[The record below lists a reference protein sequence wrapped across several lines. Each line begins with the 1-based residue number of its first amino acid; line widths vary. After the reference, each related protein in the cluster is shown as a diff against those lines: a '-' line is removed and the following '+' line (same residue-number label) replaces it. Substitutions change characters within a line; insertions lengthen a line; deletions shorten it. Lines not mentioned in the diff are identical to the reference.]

1 MSGEPKTRPTR
12 ASVPE
17 FLARQPEA
25 RRADCEV
32 VSAMMQ
38 AATGEPPVMWGD
50 AIVGFGRYL
59 DGTGRNRFEW
69 PVIAFSPRK
78 QDLVLYLMPGFDG
91 MVGLLATL
99 GKHKTGRSCL
109 YLKRL
114 ADVDAGVLREV
125 IEGSVRAMA
134 PRRILG

>member
-59 DGTGRNRFEW
+59 DCTGRNRFEW
-69 PVIAFSPRK
+69 PMIAFSPRK

-91 MVGLLATL
+91 MAGLLATL
-99 GKHKTGRSCL
+99 GRHKTGRSCL

>member
-1 MSGEPKTRPTR
+1 MGSAPKTRPTS
-12 ASVPE
+12 APVGE

-59 DGTGRNRFEW
+59 DGTGRNPFEW
-69 PVIAFSPRK
+69 PVVAFSPRK

-91 MVGLLATL
+91 MDGLLARL

-114 ADVDAGVLREV
+114 TDVDLEVLRALVEAAV
-125 IEGSVRAMA
+125 AAMA
-134 PRRILG
+134 PRRVRA